1 MKTRY
6 LLPLALLAL
15 GVAPAMAFDCGKAQ
29 SVVEKAICAND
40 KLKAS
45 DDAMTAAYLALR
57 NALTGPDRKTLGAS
71 QSKWVKARE
80 DNCGYAEGPAL
91 DSCILERTEERRRL
105 LLAEPESGPGTGS
118 RLTPVFIQQDGDPHH
133 YDVDYT
139 LVKFVKSKSPGEIL
153 FNAKVAKIVKDAP
166 LQRETEAAPEG
177 MTYMS
182 YTTLA
187 LTYASPKFLSAQLD
201 GWVFM
206 GGAHGNGGTSGIT
219 IDLLRGVELKT
230 SDLFDNKAIQ
240 SLKAGC
246 VKQIL
251 KQKKEKLEGEDFD
264 PANDPLYSE
273 QAVVDQLK
281 SLGGWNFWQDKAT
294 VTFNAYQ
301 IGSYAE
307 GSYSCEFAMD
317 HLHKLAKPGALLPE

>member
-6 LLPLALLAL
+6 LLSIALLAF
-15 GVAPAMAFDCGKAQ
+15 GVAPAMAFDCSKAQ
-29 SVVEKAICAND
+29 SVVEKAICASD

-80 DNCGYAEGPAL
+80 DNCAYAEGAEL

-118 RLTPVFIQQDGDPHH
+118 RLTPVFIQQDGDQHH

-139 LVKFVKSKSPGEIL
+139 LVKFVKPKSRGETL
-153 FNAKVAKIVKDAP
+153 FNAEVAKIVRQAP
-166 LQRETEAAPEG
+166 LAREDVPEG

-182 YTTLA
+182 YMTLA
-187 LTYASPKFLSAQLD
+187 LTYASPKLLSAQTD
-201 GWVFM
+201 SWAAT
-206 GGAHGNGGTSGIT
+206 GGAHGYGGISGMT
-219 IDLLRGVELKT
+219 IDLVRGVEMKT
-230 SDLFDNKAIQ
+230 GDLFDNKAIQ
-240 SLKAGC
+240 TLKADC
-246 VKQIL
+246 VKQVL
-251 KQKKEKLEGEDFD
+251 KQKKEKLEGEEFD

-273 QAVVDQLK
+273 QAVLEQLK
-281 SLGGWNFWQDKAT
+281 SLDGWNFWQDKAT
-294 VTFNAYQ
+294 VTFNAYS

-307 GSYSCEFAMD
+307 GSYTCDFAMGD
-317 HLHKLAKPGALLPE
+317 LRKLAKPGALLPE